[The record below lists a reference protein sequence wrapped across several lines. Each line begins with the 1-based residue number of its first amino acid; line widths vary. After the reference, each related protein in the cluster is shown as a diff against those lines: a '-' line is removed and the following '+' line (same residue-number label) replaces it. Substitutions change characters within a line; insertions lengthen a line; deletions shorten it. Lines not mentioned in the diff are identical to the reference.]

1 MQKNEACM
9 IDPPSAVTHFLPLMI
24 QVFLTSSHIDLAPF
38 YVGGG
43 GGNWSGFLQLPLQLG
58 TR

>member
-1 MQKNEACM
+1 M
-9 IDPPSAVTHFLPLMI
+9 INPPSAVTHFLPLMI

-43 GGNWSGFLQLPLQLG
+43 GGSWSGFLQLPLQLG
-58 TR
+58 TP